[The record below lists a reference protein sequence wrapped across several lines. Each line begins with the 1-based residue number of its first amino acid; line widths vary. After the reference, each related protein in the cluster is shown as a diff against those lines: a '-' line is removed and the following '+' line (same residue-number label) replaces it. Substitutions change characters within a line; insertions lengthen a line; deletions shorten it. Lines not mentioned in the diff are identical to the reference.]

1 MARVIVWCC
10 CSARHRGMLLKNG
23 KLIIRSMKQSSLSK
37 RALSLT
43 FVSRTSELTVLI
55 FSTMAGIVRSLISR
69 ISVCSCI
76 IWALISDI
84 SGGTFAVKSRLD
96 GLLVVGRGY
105 VDLLVMFLY
114 SVPDLSRASLTNSF
128 DGR

>member
-1 MARVIVWCC
+1 
-10 CSARHRGMLLKNG
+10 
-23 KLIIRSMKQSSLSK
+23 
-37 RALSLT
+37 
-43 FVSRTSELTVLI
+43 
-55 FSTMAGIVRSLISR
+55 
-69 ISVCSCI
+69 
-76 IWALISDI
+76 LISDI